1 MTQDAEF
8 SLRDAIDVLRLL
20 DEDPR
25 PAFDVRRDGFR
36 LQCVRGSAAPPAQ
49 AQHAGENAAQAAQ
62 RRVTLRAPAAGRFY
76 GDASVFAPAARPAIL
91 EAGRVVGR
99 IEAGSRTTAVAA
111 DVDGTVVHA
120 CVAPGGFVEYGQALL
135 VIEVA

>member
-8 SLRDAIDVLRLL
+8 SLRDALEVLRLL

-25 PAFDVRRDGFR
+25 PAIDVRRNGLR
-36 LQCVRGSAAPPAQ
+36 LQCVRANAPPPAQ
-49 AQHAGENAAQAAQ
+49 AQQAGANAAQVAQ
-62 RRVTLRAPAAGRFY
+62 RHVMLRAPAAGRFY
-76 GDASVFAPAARPAIL
+76 GDASVFAPAGRSATL

-99 IEAGSRTTAVAA
+99 IEAGSRATAVAA
-111 DVDGTVVHA
+111 GVDGTVVHA
-120 CVAPGGFVEYGQALL
+120 CVAPGGFVEYGQTLL